1 MRLFNP
7 RVLILLFS
15 LTFPCLAWAG
25 PATDFLQVKV
35 KSIRS
40 LIVQSNQTPKKRKEI
55 DLKLMNV
62 ISPLM
67 NFPDMSSRVI
77 GKRWKELNQGQKTEF
92 IQLFQDLVFTSYMK
106 RIRSANEDYQ
116 LIYED
121 ESEDEHKGQKVYLVE
136 SIAKT
141 KKAEIELI
149 FALKL
154 VERGKNKGNYEI
166 FDVEIDSLWL
176 VNNYK
181 EQFIKI
187 MKKDGFEALLKKMRT
202 QLDRVKK

>member
-1 MRLFNP
+1 MRFSNTKAF
-7 RVLILLFS
+7 ILLLS
-15 LTFPCLAWAG
+15 LFLPSLVWAG
-25 PATDFLQVKV
+25 PATDFLQAKV

-40 LIVQSNQTPKKRKEI
+40 LIVQSNQKPKDRKQI
-55 DLKLMNV
+55 DQKLMDV

-77 GKRWKELNQGQKTEF
+77 GKRWKDLNQGQKSEF
-92 IQLFQDLVFTSYMK
+92 IQLFQNLVFTSYMK

-116 LIYED
+116 IMYED
-121 ESEDEHKGQKVYLVE
+121 ESEDEHRGQKVYLVE

-141 KKAEIELI
+141 KTAEIELI
-149 FALKL
+149 FALKF

-202 QLDRVKK
+202 QLERVKK